1 MDFHRY
7 CFVCPD
13 IAKEFKR
20 FDSDPKKYMKIYNG
34 KNAITKQPYEV
45 DIGYER
51 FLGPEIFFH
60 PEFSNP
66 DFNVPLS
73 EAVDTVIQ
81 NCPIDCRRALYK
93 NIVLSG
99 GSTMFKDFGR
109 RLERDLKRMVDART
123 KESNEA
129 TGGKFKV

>member
-1 MDFHRY
+1 MNFHRY

-123 KESNEA
+123 KESDEA

>member
-1 MDFHRY
+1 MNFHRY

-99 GSTMFKDFGR
+99 GSTMFKDLGR

-123 KESNEA
+123 KESDEA

>member
-1 MDFHRY
+1 
-7 CFVCPD
+7 
-13 IAKEFKR
+13 
-20 FDSDPKKYMKIYNG
+20 MKIYNG

-123 KESNEA
+123 KESEDA
-129 TGGKFKV
+129 SGGKIKV